1 MDKNININNYDLFIF
16 DLDDTLVNT
25 EHYHYII
32 WLETLRSFINND
44 FYFNFEFFCSK
55 FHSTDLDGIKN
66 YIINELNLNMFE
78 LIINT
83 KNEKFLN
90 FIKNEH
96 QNIKLI
102 VGAEKFIN
110 HLLNNNKKFI
120 IVTNNSQNILEFYLN
135 LFPILQ
141 KSTKNY
147 YREIFKIR
155 KPSPDCYL
163 LVIKDFPMYKKIAFE
178 DSITGI
184 HALSQTNNEI
194 DIIFINNENY
204 YYYNQIIKNYKIK
217 KYIKNFLDLF

>member
-1 MDKNININNYDLFIF
+1 MDINNYDLFIF

-25 EHYHYII
+25 EYYHYII
-32 WLETLRSFINND
+32 WLKTLKSFINND
-44 FYFNFEFFCSK
+44 FYFDFNFFCFK
-55 FHSTDLDGIKN
+55 FHSNNLDGIKN

-83 KNEKFLN
+83 KNENFLN
-90 FIKNEH
+90 FIKNESH
-96 QNIKLI
+96 NIKLI
-102 VGAEKFIN
+102 VGAKKFIN

-120 IVTNNSQNILEFYLN
+120 IVTNSSKDILEFYLN

-155 KPSPDCYL
+155 KPSPECYL
-163 LVIKDFPMYKKIAFE
+163 HVINDFPTDKKISFE

-194 DIIFINNENY
+194 DIVFINNENY
-204 YYYNQIIKNYKIK
+204 YYYYEIIQNYKIK
-217 KYIKNFLDLF
+217 KYIKNFLELF

>member
-1 MDKNININNYDLFIF
+1 MDININNYDLFIF

-25 EHYHYII
+25 EYYHYTI

-44 FYFNFEFFCSK
+44 FYFDFNFFCSK
-55 FHSTDLDGIKN
+55 FHSNDLDGIKN
-66 YIINELNLNMFE
+66 YITNELNLNMFE

-90 FIKNEH
+90 FIKTESH
-96 QNIKLI
+96 NITLI
-102 VGAEKFIN
+102 DGAEDYIN

-120 IVTNNSQNILEFYLN
+120 IVTNNSKNILEFYLN
-135 LFPILQ
+135 LFPVLQ

-155 KPSPDCYL
+155 KPSPECYL
-163 LVIKDFPMYKKIAFE
+163 LIIKDFPTCKKIAFE

-184 HALSQTNNEI
+184 HALSQTNNQI
-194 DIIFINNENY
+194 DIVFINNENY
-204 YYYNQIIKNYKIK
+204 YYYYQIIENYKIK
-217 KYIKNFLDLF
+217 IYIKNFLELF

>member
-1 MDKNININNYDLFIF
+1 MDININNYDLFIF

-25 EHYHYII
+25 EYYHYTI

-44 FYFNFEFFCSK
+44 FYFDFNFFCSK
-55 FHSTDLDGIKN
+55 FHSNDLDGIKN
-66 YIINELNLNMFE
+66 YITNDLKLNIFE

-90 FIKNEH
+90 FIKTESH
-96 QNIKLI
+96 NIKLI
-102 VGAEKFIN
+102 DGVENYIN

-120 IVTNNSQNILEFYLN
+120 IVTNNSKNILEFYLN

-155 KPSPDCYL
+155 KPSPECYL
-163 LVIKDFPMYKKIAFE
+163 HVIKDFPTYKKIAFE

-184 HALSQTNNEI
+184 HALSQTHNEI
-194 DIIFINNENY
+194 DIVFINNENY
-204 YYYNQIIKNYKIK
+204 YYYSYIIKNYKIK
-217 KYIKNFLDLF
+217 KYIKNYY

>member
-1 MDKNININNYDLFIF
+1 MDININNYDLFIF

-25 EHYHYII
+25 EYYHYTI

-44 FYFNFEFFCSK
+44 FYFDFTFFCSK
-55 FHSTDLDGIKN
+55 FHSNDLDGIKN
-66 YIINELNLNMFE
+66 YITNDLKLNMFE

-90 FIKNEH
+90 FIKTESH
-96 QNIKLI
+96 NIKLI
-102 VGAEKFIN
+102 DGAENYIN
-110 HLLNNNKKFI
+110 YLLNNNKKFI
-120 IVTNNSQNILEFYLN
+120 IVTNSSKNILEFYLN
-135 LFPILQ
+135 LFPVLQ
-141 KSTKNY
+141 KSIKNY

-155 KPSPDCYL
+155 KPSPECYL
-163 LVIKDFPMYKKIAFE
+163 LVIKDFPTDKKIAFE

-204 YYYNQIIKNYKIK
+204 YYYDQIIRNYKIK